1 MKSKI
6 KRAAELRTTLSQRR
20 WGPAKRVTGAMVCII
35 FQKYLAPYSLLRS
48 LSMRGKGYES
58 MIVFLFNSQ

>member
-20 WGPAKRVTGAMVCII
+20 WGPAKWVTGAT
-35 FQKYLAPYSLLRS
+35 YAEDEGPRE
-48 LSMRGKGYES
+48 REN
-58 MIVFLFNSQ
+58 FNNKV

>member
-20 WGPAKRVTGAMVCII
+20 WGPTKWVTGAT
-35 FQKYLAPYSLLRS
+35 YAEDEAPHEWENL
-48 LSMRGKGYES
+48 
-58 MIVFLFNSQ
+58 IN

>member
-20 WGPAKRVTGAMVCII
+20 WEPAKRVTGAT
-35 FQKYLAPYSLLRS
+35 KLRAS
-48 LSMRGKGYES
+48 GK
-58 MIVFLFNSQ
+58 ILITKCDITLRLV